1 MMKRIGTFTALRRNE
16 RGTMM
21 IETAIIAPLLI
32 LMSMGV
38 FQISQV
44 IARQTELQGAMAE
57 ATSVALSAPPTTT
70 EQRAI
75 LKGVI
80 VASTGLDAANVTL
93 TEKFRC
99 GSATTYVDSADDC
112 VGTKVAHF
120 VLVELNDSY
129 TPAWTQWG
137 FGEPL
142 EFNVNRYVMVK
153 QS

>member
-1 MMKRIGTFTALRRNE
+1 MIKGFSIFTALCRDE
-16 RGTMM
+16 RGAMM

-32 LMSMGV
+32 LMSMGA
-38 FQISQV
+38 FQISEV

-57 ATSVALSAPPTTT
+57 ATSIALSAPPTTAD
-70 EQRAI
+70 QRTV
-75 LKGVI
+75 LKDVI
-80 VASTGLDAANVTL
+80 VASTGLDAAKVTL

-99 GSATTYVDSADDC
+99 GAATTYVSAADSC

-120 VLVELNDSY
+120 LLVEIDDTY
-129 TPAWTQWG
+129 TPVWTQWG

-142 EFNVNRYVMVK
+142 EFNVNRYVMIK